1 VKFNVGKLG
10 GILPPYGKATENNI
24 KAQIKR

>member
-10 GILPPYGKATENNI
+10 GILPPYGKATDKNI
-24 KAQIKR
+24 KSQIKR